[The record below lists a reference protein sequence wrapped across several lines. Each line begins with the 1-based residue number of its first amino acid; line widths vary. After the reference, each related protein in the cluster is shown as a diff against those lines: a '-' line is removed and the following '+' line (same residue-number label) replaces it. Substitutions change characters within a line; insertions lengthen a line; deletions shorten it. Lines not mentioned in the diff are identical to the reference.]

1 MEIVT
6 LIASAANAE
15 QAREI
20 AIGEADFVCA
30 LSESGKPPATHYMS
44 SGALSNASVIDALD
58 GIADI
63 YWLDAGDA
71 LIETGL
77 QVVRDELPEVEV

>member
-6 LIASAANAE
+6 LIVSAANAE
-15 QAREI
+15 QARQI
-20 AIGEADFVCA
+20 AAGEADFISP
-30 LSESGKPPATHYMS
+30 LSASGNAPATHYMS
-44 SGALSNASVIDALD
+44 SGVLSNASVIDALD

-71 LIETGL
+71 LIEAGL
-77 QVVRDELPEVEV
+77 KVVRDENASDI

>member
-6 LIASAANAE
+6 LIVSAANAE

-30 LSESGKPPATHYMS
+30 LSESGKLPATHYMS
-44 SGALSNASVIDALD
+44 SGILSNANTIDALD
-58 GIADI
+58 NLADI
-63 YWLDAGDA
+63 YWLDADDA
-71 LIETGL
+71 LIEAGL
-77 QVVRDELPEVEV
+77 QVVRDENASDI

>member
-6 LIASAANAE
+6 LIASANTVEA
-15 QAREI
+15 ART
-20 AIGEADFVCA
+20 AASGEADFVCA

-44 SGALSNASVIDALD
+44 SGVLSNADTIDALD

-63 YWLDAGDA
+63 YWLDSDDA
-71 LIETGL
+71 LIEAGL
-77 QVVRDELPEVEV
+77 RVVRDENASDV

>member
-6 LIASAANAE
+6 LIAAAADVE
-15 QAREI
+15 AARAA
-20 AIGEADFVCA
+20 AIGEADFVCG
-30 LSESGKPPATHYMS
+30 LSESGELPVTHYMS

-63 YWLDAGDA
+63 YWLDADDA
-71 LIETGL
+71 LIEAGL
-77 QVVRDELPEVEV
+77 QVVRDESSDAM

>member
-6 LIASAANAE
+6 LIVSAANAE

-30 LSESGKPPATHYMS
+30 LSESGKLPATHYMS
-44 SGALSNASVIDALD
+44 SGILSNANTIDALD
-58 GIADI
+58 NLADI
-63 YWLDAGDA
+63 YWLDEGDA
-71 LIETGL
+71 LIEAGL
-77 QVVRDELPEVEV
+77 KVVRDENASDI

>member
-6 LIASAANAE
+6 LIASANNVEATRA
-15 QAREI
+15 A
-20 AIGEADFVCA
+20 AVGEADFGCQ
-30 LSESGKPPATHYMS
+30 LSASGKPPATHYMS

-71 LIETGL
+71 LIEAGL
-77 QVVRDELPEVEV
+77 QVVRDETLDDL

>member
-6 LIASAANAE
+6 LIVSAANAE

-20 AIGEADFVCA
+20 AIGEADFVCQ
-30 LSESGKPPATHYMS
+30 LSATGNAPATHYMS
-44 SGALSNASVIDALD
+44 SGVLSNAAVIDALD
-58 GIADI
+58 NLADI

-71 LIETGL
+71 LIEAGL
-77 QVVRDELPEVEV
+77 QVVRDELPEGEA

>member
-6 LIASAANAE
+6 LIASANNVEA
-15 QAREI
+15 ARAA
-20 AIGEADFVCA
+20 AIGEADFACA

-44 SGALSNASVIDALD
+44 SGVLSNASVIDALD
-58 GIADI
+58 NLADI
-63 YWLDAGDA
+63 YWLDADDA

-77 QVVRDELPEVEV
+77 QVVRDESSDDL

>member
-6 LIASAANAE
+6 LIVSAANAE
-15 QAREI
+15 QARQI
-20 AIGEADFVCA
+20 AAGEADFIYP
-30 LSESGKPPATHYMS
+30 LSESGNTPATHYMS

-63 YWLDAGDA
+63 YWLDADDA
-71 LIETGL
+71 LIEAGL
-77 QVVRDELPEVEV
+77 QVVRDELPEGET